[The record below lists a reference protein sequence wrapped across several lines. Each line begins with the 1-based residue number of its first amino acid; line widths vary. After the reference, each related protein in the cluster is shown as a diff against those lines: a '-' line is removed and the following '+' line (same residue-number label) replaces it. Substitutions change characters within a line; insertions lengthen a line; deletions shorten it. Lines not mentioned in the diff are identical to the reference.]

1 MRISDWSSDV
11 CSSDLHAT
19 IALGRWA
26 VDSGR
31 VAMMAG
37 RAAFGL
43 ETPCGLVAVEVDRDG
58 GDAPLVSFVSV
69 PSFASHLDRRIE
81 VPGWGEVAYDIA
93 FGGAYYAILPASR
106 LGLSLMDTPV
116 ARLVER
122 SEEHTS
128 ELQSLMRISYAV
140 FCLKKKNTITQHTKH
155 THKLLDT

>member
-1 MRISDWSSDV
+1 M
-11 CSSDLHAT
+11 CGHAT

-116 ARLVER
+116 AR

-140 FCLKKKNTITQHTKH
+140 FCLKKTNILTKAPIQ
-155 THKLLDT
+155 